1 MLFRS
6 LRNLSVVVVMG
17 LAFAGPLTTAPVE
30 AALSSTETVFS
41 PAATSAWTPR
51 LLIPRLELDVQVG
64 SSLDFGPWLYFQDA
78 DTIGIAGHRTTHTH
92 PFLRLPE
99 LRSGDRIQLGKS
111 RYVVRRHT
119 IVRAT
124 EVWVL
129 HYKGLVLSAC
139 HPAGSSAYRY
149 VVFAAKVS

>member
-1 MLFRS
+1 VFFRS
-6 LRNLSVVVVMG
+6 LRNLTCVVVMG

-30 AALSSTETVFS
+30 AALSSTDSVS
-41 PAATSAWTPR
+41 RPSATSAWSPR
-51 LLIPRLELDVQVG
+51 LLIPRLGLDVQAG
-64 SSLDFGPWLYFQDA
+64 SSLDFGPWLYYQDA

-92 PFLRLPE
+92 PFLHLPK
-99 LRSGDRIQLGKS
+99 LRPGDRIQPGKL
-111 RYVVRRHT
+111 RYVVKRHA

-129 HYKGLVLSAC
+129 RYKGLVLSAC

-149 VVFAAKVS
+149 VVFAARVS

>member
-30 AALSSTETVFS
+30 AAATAPVASSGWS
-41 PAATSAWTPR
+41 PR
-51 LLIPRLELDVQVG
+51 LLIPRLALDVQVG

-78 DTIGIAGHRTTHTH
+78 DTVGIAGHRTTHTH

-99 LRSGDRIQLGKS
+99 LRPGDRIQLGKQH
-111 RYVVRRHT
+111 YVVKRHA

-124 EVWVL
+124 ELWVL
-129 HYKGLVLSAC
+129 RYKGLVLSAC

-149 VVFAAKVS
+149 VIFAAKLT

>member
-1 MLFRS
+1 MYYRS
-6 LRNLSVVVVMG
+6 LRNLTCVVVMG

-30 AALSSTETVFS
+30 AALSSTDSVSS
-41 PAATSAWTPR
+41 PAATSAWSPR
-51 LLIPRLELDVQVG
+51 LLIPRLGLDVQAG
-64 SSLDFGPWLYFQDA
+64 SSLDRGPWLYYQDA

-92 PFLRLPE
+92 PFLRLPD
-99 LRSGDRIQLGKS
+99 LRPGDKIQLGKL
-111 RYVVRRHT
+111 RYVVKRHA

-129 HYKGLVLSAC
+129 RYKGLVLSAC

-149 VVFAAKVS
+149 IVFAAKVS

>member
-1 MLFRS
+1 MFFRS
-6 LRNLSVVVVMG
+6 LRNLTCVVVMG

-30 AALSSTETVFS
+30 AARSSTDSVS
-41 PAATSAWTPR
+41 RPSATSAWSPR
-51 LLIPRLELDVQVG
+51 LLIPRLGLDVQAG
-64 SSLDFGPWLYFQDA
+64 SSLDFGPWLYYQDA

-92 PFLRLPE
+92 PFLHLPK
-99 LRSGDRIQLGKS
+99 LRPGDRIQLGKL
-111 RYVVRRHT
+111 RYVIKRHA

-129 HYKGLVLSAC
+129 RYKGLVLSAC

-149 VVFAAKVS
+149 VVFAARVS